1 MKHSI
6 RNRAKEATLE
16 DVFLLSNHVT
26 KERLTELRNENEELK
41 LSTAALED
49 DKYEQT
55 AEIKK
60 LQNDVR
66 RLEMDLSRLENEV
79 ICLFIYV

>member
-1 MKHSI
+1 M
-6 RNRAKEATLE
+6 
-16 DVFLLSNHVT
+16 T